1 MQEYR
6 PEPEPRRVEQQP
18 RAEAPRVDPTETPRV
33 DPRELLESDGLVMI
47 ETDRSKAP
55 TPAPQAEEAQHVGR
69 PRRERP
75 KAPAPQEDELVQI
88 ETSRK

>member
-1 MQEYR
+1 VE
-6 PEPEPRRVEQQP
+6 ERRAEP
-18 RAEAPRVDPTETPRV
+18 RAEAPRVNPK
-33 DPRELLESDGLVMI
+33 ELLESAGLVMI

-55 TPAPQAEEAQHVGR
+55 PPAPQAEEPQHPGR

-75 KAPAPQEDELVQI
+75 KAAAPQEDELVQI